1 MIARFD
7 GKCATCGC
15 VLKKGDE
22 IFYDKTEGAHC
33 WPCRDNPQPSA
44 AQYECAAALGF
55 IPSADLGGD
64 GWPSVCQDWVLRSL
78 PQVDLRSPA
87 RGIGLQARGRNGDLF
102 GE

>member
-33 WPCRDNPQPSA
+33 WPCRDNPQPTPEQYRIA
-44 AQYECAAALGF
+44 AECGF
-55 IPSADLGGD
+55 
-64 GWPSVCQDWVLRSL
+64 RHL
-78 PQVDLRSPA
+78 PWES
-87 RGIGLQARGRNGDLF
+87 LF
-102 GE
+102 GVPSPIVDQPERDGGNA